1 MAIEGPLKELGIHD
15 VFQLLD
21 LNRKTGVL
29 TVTSPLRHNRGNI
42 FFDRG
47 EIIYASIQS
56 NPHPLGGL
64 LIRGGKIT
72 EADLQRA
79 RDMQQRGD
87 GRRLGEILVS
97 MDALTHREL
106 QTHVRFQV
114 EEVVF
119 EILNWREG
127 YFSFVEGPP
136 KELKADA
143 TVHIPT
149 ESLLMEGARRID
161 EWSRIEKKIPN
172 LGVVP
177 ALAPVAAGE
186 GAAVD
191 LLPQD
196 WEVLAMIDGV
206 RNLHEISKR
215 LNRSEFEVAKTVF
228 GLESTGIVTILDPRT
243 SGAFHASDTQFEEL
257 VKEAE
262 AALTRGDLDE
272 AQRAVVAARAKRSEV
287 PIVAVLTG
295 RLHLARTEHEEA
307 ESAFRR
313 ALSLDPAMGQAHR
326 LLGDSA
332 ALRGSFTEA
341 VEWWQRWMRLEND
354 ANAESGSV
362 LGDVGSALDAANT
375 LAEFLKKTHG

>member
-1 MAIEGPLKELGIHD
+1 
-15 VFQLLD
+15 LD

-47 EIIYASIQS
+47 AIIYASIQS

-72 EADLQRA
+72 EADLHCA
-79 RDMQQRGD
+79 RDMQRRGD
-87 GRRLGEILVS
+87 SRRLGEILVS
-97 MDALTHREL
+97 IGALAPREL
-106 QTHVRFQV
+106 QNHVRFQV

-127 YFSFVEGPP
+127 YFSFVEGPL
-136 KELKADA
+136 KESKTDS

-177 ALAPVAAGE
+177 TLAQVVNGAGGAL
-186 GAAVD
+186 D
-191 LLPQD
+191 LLPED

-215 LNRSEFEVAKTVF
+215 LNRSDFDVAKTVF
-228 GLESTGIVTILDPRT
+228 GMESTGIVVILDPRT
-243 SGAFHASDTQFEEL
+243 SGAFGDPNTGFEEL
-257 VKEAE
+257 VVEAE
-262 AALTRGDLDE
+262 AALLKGDLDE
-272 AQRAVVAARAKRSEV
+272 AHRAVGAARAKRSEV

-295 RLHLARTEHEEA
+295 RIHLARAEHEEA
-307 ESAFRR
+307 DSAFRR
-313 ALSLDPAMGQAHR
+313 ALSLEPSMGAAHR

-332 ALRGSFTEA
+332 ALRGKFA
-341 VEWWQRWMRLEND
+341 DAIEWWQRWMRLEEGGNG
-354 ANAESGSV
+354 GS
-362 LGDVGSALDAANT
+362 DVPKEAKAAVAAAKT

>member
-72 EADLQRA
+72 EADLHWA
-79 RDMQQRGD
+79 RDMQKRGD
-87 GRRLGEILVS
+87 NRRLGEILVS
-97 MDALTHREL
+97 IGALTHRDL
-106 QTHVRFQV
+106 QNHVRFQV

-127 YFSFVEGPP
+127 YFSFVEGPL
-136 KELKADA
+136 KESKTDS

-177 ALAPVAAGE
+177 TLAQVANGAGGAL
-186 GAAVD
+186 D

-206 RNLHEISKR
+206 CNLHEISKR
-215 LNRSEFEVAKTVF
+215 LSRSDFDVAKTVF
-228 GLESTGIVTILDPRT
+228 GLESTGIVVILDPRT
-243 SGAFHASDTQFEEL
+243 SGALSAPDTRFEEL
-257 VKEAE
+257 VEEAE
-262 AALTRGDLDE
+262 AVLLRGDLDE
-272 AQRAVVAARAKRSEV
+272 AQRAVGAARAKRSEV

-295 RLHLARTEHEEA
+295 RVHLARAEHEEA
-307 ESAFRR
+307 DSAFRR
-313 ALSLDPAMGQAHR
+313 ALSLEPSMGVAHR

-332 ALRGSFTEA
+332 ALRGRFA
-341 VEWWQRWMRLEND
+341 DAIEWWQRWMRLEDGGN
-354 ANAESGSV
+354 EGSEV
-362 LGDVGSALDAANT
+362 PEEAVAALAAAKT
-375 LAEFLKKTHG
+375 LAEFLKKTNG

>member
-29 TVTSPLRHNRGNI
+29 TVTSPLRQNRGNI

-47 EIIYASIQS
+47 EIVYADIQS
-56 NPHPLGGL
+56 NPHTLGGL

-72 EADLQRA
+72 DGDLNRA
-79 RDMQQRGD
+79 RGMQQRGD

-97 MDALTHREL
+97 MGVLTQRDLAH
-106 QTHVRFQV
+106 HVRFQV

-119 EILNWREG
+119 ETLNWREG
-127 YFSFVEGPP
+127 YFSFVEGPLRA
-136 KELKADA
+136 LKADT

-177 ALAPVAAGE
+177 ALAQVEHG
-186 GAAVD
+186 GGRGLD
-191 LLPQD
+191 LLPGD

-206 RNLHEISKR
+206 RNLHEISKL

-228 GLESTGIVTILDPRT
+228 GLESTGIVSIQDPRT
-243 SGAFHASDTQFEEL
+243 SGRFGRQDDDFEDL
-257 VKEAE
+257 VADAE
-262 AALTRGDLDE
+262 AALGRGDLTD
-272 AQRAVVAARAKRSEV
+272 AQRAIGAARAKRSEV
-287 PIVAVLTG
+287 PVVAVLAG
-295 RLHLARTEHEEA
+295 RLHLARAEHDEA
-307 ESAFRR
+307 QSAFRR
-313 ALSLDPAMGQAHR
+313 ALMLDPSMKAAHR
-326 LLGDSA
+326 LLGDA
-332 ALRGSFTEA
+332 AVLQGRLEEA
-341 VEWWQRWMRLEND
+341 IEWWQRWIGLSEVEGSENGVPD
-354 ANAESGSV
+354 GAV
-362 LGDVGSALDAANT
+362 AAVAAAKT
-375 LAEFLKKTHG
+375 LKEFLEHANG

>member
-56 NPHPLGGL
+56 NPHPLGSL
-64 LIRGGKIT
+64 LIRGGKIG
-72 EADLQRA
+72 EADLHRA

-127 YFSFVEGPP
+127 YFSFVEGAL

-149 ESLLMEGARRID
+149 ESVLMEGARRID

-177 ALAPVAAGE
+177 ALARVAIDGGSAL
-186 GAAVD
+186 D

-243 SGAFHASDTQFEEL
+243 SGAFHAPDTQFEEL

-272 AQRAVVAARAKRSEV
+272 AQRAMVAARGKRSEV
-287 PIVAVLTG
+287 PVVAVLTG
-295 RLHLARTEHEEA
+295 RLHLARAEHEEA
-307 ESAFRR
+307 DSAFRR

-332 ALRGSFTEA
+332 ALRGRFAEA
-341 VEWWQRWMRLEND
+341 VEWWQRWMRLESNM
-354 ANAESGSV
+354 NGESDGVSEE
-362 LGDVGSALDAANT
+362 VGSALAAANT
-375 LAEFLKKTHG
+375 LAEFLKQSHG

>member
-29 TVTSPLRHNRGNI
+29 TITSPLRHNRGNI

-47 EIIYASIQS
+47 EIIYANIQS

-72 EADLQRA
+72 EADLHRA
-79 RDMQQRGD
+79 RDMQKRGD
-87 GRRLGEILVS
+87 SRRLGEILVS
-97 MDALTHREL
+97 IGALTHRDL
-106 QTHVRFQV
+106 QNHVRFQV

-127 YFSFVEGPP
+127 YFSFVEGPL
-136 KELKADA
+136 KESKTDSN
-143 TVHIPT
+143 VHIPT
-149 ESLLMEGARRID
+149 ESILMEGARRID

-177 ALAPVAAGE
+177 MLAQVANGAG
-186 GAAVD
+186 GTLD

-215 LNRSEFEVAKTVF
+215 LSRSDFDVAKTVF
-228 GLESTGIVTILDPRT
+228 GLESTGIVVILDPRT
-243 SGAFHASDTQFEEL
+243 SGALNAPDRRFEEF
-257 VKEAE
+257 VAEAE
-262 AALTRGDLDE
+262 AALLRGDLDE
-272 AQRAVVAARAKRSEV
+272 AQRAVGAARAKRSEV

-295 RLHLARTEHEEA
+295 RVHLARAEHEEA
-307 ESAFRR
+307 DSAFRR
-313 ALSLDPAMGQAHR
+313 ALSLEPSMGAAHR

-332 ALRGSFTEA
+332 ALRGRFA
-341 VEWWQRWMRLEND
+341 DAIEWWQRWIRLED
-354 ANAESGSV
+354 GGSDVPEEAEA
-362 LGDVGSALDAANT
+362 ALAAAKT
-375 LAEFLKKTHG
+375 LAEFLKNSHG

>member
-72 EADLQRA
+72 EADLHRA
-79 RDMQQRGD
+79 RDMQKRGD
-87 GRRLGEILVS
+87 DRRLGEILVS
-97 MDALTHREL
+97 IGALTHRDL
-106 QTHVRFQV
+106 QNHVRFQV

-127 YFSFVEGPP
+127 YFSFVEGP
-136 KELKADA
+136 LKKSKTDS

-177 ALAPVAAGE
+177 TLAQVANGASGAL
-186 GAAVD
+186 D

-196 WEVLAMIDGV
+196 WEILAMIDGV
-206 RNLHEISKR
+206 CNLHEISKR
-215 LNRSEFEVAKTVF
+215 LSRSDFDVAKTVF
-228 GLESTGIVTILDPRT
+228 GLESTGIVVILDPRM
-243 SGAFHASDTQFEEL
+243 SGALSAPDTRFEEL
-257 VKEAE
+257 VEEAE
-262 AALTRGDLDE
+262 AALLRGDLDE
-272 AQRAVVAARAKRSEV
+272 AQRAVGAARAKRSEV

-295 RLHLARTEHEEA
+295 RVHLARAEHEEA
-307 ESAFRR
+307 DSAFRR
-313 ALSLDPAMGQAHR
+313 ALSLEPSMGVAHR

-332 ALRGSFTEA
+332 ALRGRFA
-341 VEWWQRWMRLEND
+341 DAIEWWQRWMRLEDGGNG
-354 ANAESGSV
+354 GSEV
-362 LGDVGSALDAANT
+362 PEEAVAALAAAKT
-375 LAEFLKKTHG
+375 LAEFLKKTNG

>member
-42 FFDRG
+42 FFDGG

-72 EADLQRA
+72 EADLHRA

-97 MDALTHREL
+97 IDALTNRDL
-106 QTHVRFQV
+106 QIHVRFQV

-127 YFSFVEGPP
+127 YFSFVEGP
-136 KELKADA
+136 LKDAKTDA

-177 ALAPVAAGE
+177 TLAQVPDGAG
-186 GAAVD
+186 GGLD
-191 LLPQD
+191 LQPQD
-196 WEVLAMIDGV
+196 WDVLAMIDGV

-215 LNRSEFEVAKTVF
+215 LNRAEFEVAKTVF
-228 GLESTGIVTILDPRT
+228 GLESTGIVVVLDPRT
-243 SGAFHASDTQFEEL
+243 SGAYNAPDMQFEEL
-257 VKEAE
+257 VADAE
-262 AALTRGDLDE
+262 AALLRGDLE
-272 AQRAVVAARAKRSEV
+272 GAELAVGAARAKRSEV

-295 RLHLARTEHEEA
+295 RLHLARAEYEEA
-307 ESAFRR
+307 DSAFRR
-313 ALSLDPAMGQAHR
+313 ALSLEPSMGPAHR

-332 ALRGSFTEA
+332 ALRGSFA
-341 VEWWQRWMRLEND
+341 DAIEWWQRWMRLE
-354 ANAESGSV
+354 GSV
-362 LGDVGSALDAANT
+362 NGGTDIPEEAQAALDAAKT
-375 LAEFLKKTHG
+375 LEAFLKKSHG

>member
-29 TVTSPLRHNRGNI
+29 AVTSPLRHNRGHI

-47 EIIYASIQS
+47 EIVYASIQS

-64 LIRGGKIT
+64 LIRSGKIT
-72 EADLQRA
+72 EADVQQA
-79 RDMQQRGD
+79 RGMQQRGD
-87 GRRLGEILVS
+87 DRRLGEILVS
-97 MDALTHREL
+97 MGVITHREL
-106 QTHVRFQV
+106 QRHVRFQV

-119 EILNWREG
+119 ETLNWREG
-127 YFSFVEGPP
+127 YFSFVEGPL

-177 ALAPVAAGE
+177 VLAPVDENTG
-186 GAAVD
+186 GTLD
-191 LLPQD
+191 LIPHD

-228 GLESTGIVTILDPRT
+228 GLESAGIVTIEDPRT
-243 SGAFHASDTQFEEL
+243 SGAFRASDEGFDNL
-257 VKEAE
+257 VAE
-262 AALTRGDLDE
+262 AKAALDHGDLLE
-272 AQRAVVAARAKRSEV
+272 AQRTINAARAKESEV

-295 RLHLARTEHEEA
+295 RLHLARAEHDEA

-313 ALSLDPAMGQAHR
+313 ALRLDPSMGAAHR
-326 LLGDSA
+326 LLGDAA
-332 ALRGSFTEA
+332 ALQGKLGEA
-341 VEWWQRWMRLEND
+341 IEWWQRWLELEDTGAMENG
-354 ANAESGSV
+354 AVEEVAV
-362 LGDVGSALDAANT
+362 ALQAART
-375 LAEFLKKTHG
+375 VDEFLKKNHG

>member
-72 EADLQRA
+72 EADLHRA
-79 RDMQQRGD
+79 RDMQKRGD
-87 GRRLGEILVS
+87 NRRLGEILVS
-97 MDALTHREL
+97 IGALTHRDL
-106 QTHVRFQV
+106 QNHVRFQV

-127 YFSFVEGPP
+127 YFSFVEGPL
-136 KELKADA
+136 KESKTDS

-177 ALAPVAAGE
+177 TLAQVANGAGGAL
-186 GAAVD
+186 D

-206 RNLHEISKR
+206 CNLHEISKR
-215 LNRSEFEVAKTVF
+215 LSRSDFDVAKTVF
-228 GLESTGIVTILDPRT
+228 GLESTGIVVILDPRT
-243 SGAFHASDTQFEEL
+243 SGALSAPDTRFEEL
-257 VKEAE
+257 VEEAE
-262 AALTRGDLDE
+262 AALLRGDLDE
-272 AQRAVVAARAKRSEV
+272 AQRAVGAARAKRSEV

-295 RLHLARTEHEEA
+295 RVHLARAEHEEA
-307 ESAFRR
+307 DSAFRR
-313 ALSLDPAMGQAHR
+313 ALSLEPSMGVAHR

-332 ALRGSFTEA
+332 ALRGRFA
-341 VEWWQRWMRLEND
+341 DAIEWWQRWMRLEDGGN
-354 ANAESGSV
+354 EGSEV
-362 LGDVGSALDAANT
+362 PEEAVAALAAAKT
-375 LAEFLKKTHG
+375 LAEFLKKTNG

>member
-72 EADLQRA
+72 EADLHRA
-79 RDMQQRGD
+79 RDMQKRGD
-87 GRRLGEILVS
+87 NRRLGEILVS
-97 MDALTHREL
+97 IGALTHRDL
-106 QTHVRFQV
+106 QNHVRFQV

-127 YFSFVEGPP
+127 YFSFVEGPL
-136 KELKADA
+136 KESKTDS

-177 ALAPVAAGE
+177 TLAQVANGTGGAL
-186 GAAVD
+186 D

-206 RNLHEISKR
+206 CNLHEISKR
-215 LNRSEFEVAKTVF
+215 LSRSDFDVAKTVF
-228 GLESTGIVTILDPRT
+228 GLESTGIVVILDPRT
-243 SGAFHASDTQFEEL
+243 SGALSAPDTRFEEL
-257 VKEAE
+257 VEEAE
-262 AALTRGDLDE
+262 AALLRGDLDE
-272 AQRAVVAARAKRSEV
+272 AQRAVGAARAKRSEV

-295 RLHLARTEHEEA
+295 RVHLARAEHEEA
-307 ESAFRR
+307 DSAFRR
-313 ALSLDPAMGQAHR
+313 ALSLEPSMGVAHR

-332 ALRGSFTEA
+332 ALRGRFA
-341 VEWWQRWMRLEND
+341 DAIEWWQRWMRLEDGGNG
-354 ANAESGSV
+354 GSEV
-362 LGDVGSALDAANT
+362 PKEAVAALAAAKT
-375 LAEFLKKTHG
+375 LAEFLKKTNG